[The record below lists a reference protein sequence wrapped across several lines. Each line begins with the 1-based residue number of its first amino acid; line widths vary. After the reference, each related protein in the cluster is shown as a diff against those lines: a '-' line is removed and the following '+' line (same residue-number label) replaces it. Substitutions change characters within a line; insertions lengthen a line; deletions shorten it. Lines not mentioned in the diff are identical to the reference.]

1 MLHQLISAHVGTWML
16 YAAINKNYDN
26 SFVTKRLDSIWKD
39 LEEHNGPFR
48 GYLWSTEGKE
58 SKYSWKLKER
68 GYLN

>member
-48 GYLWSTEGKE
+48 GYL
-58 SKYSWKLKER
+58 
-68 GYLN
+68 